1 MTAGTPQRV
10 RMVELGRD
18 EALKL
23 LAEVPLGRVV
33 FSHQALPAIR
43 PVNHLVEPNGDI
55 IIRTH
60 TGAALLG
67 RAARS
72 EVVAYEAD
80 DLDPA
85 TRTGWSVVVTGA
97 AGPVTD
103 PGELARYR
111 TQLTAWVGTE
121 MEHVVRIRADIVT
134 GYRLVGGEAGS

>member
-1 MTAGTPQRV
+1 MTTGTPPRV
-10 RMVELGRD
+10 RTVALGRD

-23 LAEVPLGRVV
+23 LAEAPLGRVV

-43 PVNHLVEPNGDI
+43 PVNHLVEANGDI
-55 IIRTH
+55 VIRTH

-67 RAARS
+67 RAAVS

-97 AGPVTD
+97 ACPVSD
-103 PGELARYR
+103 PAELGRY
-111 TQLTAWVGTE
+111 LTVLTPWVDTE
-121 MEHVVRIRADIVT
+121 MDRVVRIRADIVS
-134 GYRLVGGEAGS
+134 GYRLVRGESGS

>member
-1 MTAGTPQRV
+1 MTAGIPQRV
-10 RMVELGRD
+10 HMVELGRD

-23 LAEVPLGRVV
+23 LAEAPLGRVV
-33 FSHQALPAIR
+33 FSHHALPAIR
-43 PVNHLVEPNGDI
+43 PVNHLVEANGDI
-55 IIRTH
+55 VIRTH

-103 PGELARYR
+103 PAELTRYR
-111 TQLTAWVGTE
+111 TQLTPWVDTE
-121 MEHVVRIRADIVT
+121 MEHVVRIHADVVT
-134 GYRLVGGEAGS
+134 GYRLVGGDEGS

>member
-1 MTAGTPQRV
+1 
-10 RMVELGRD
+10 MVELGRD

-23 LAEVPLGRVV
+23 LAEAPLGRVV

-55 IIRTH
+55 VIRTH

-85 TRTGWSVVVTGA
+85 TRTGWSVA
-97 AGPVTD
+97 SPAP
-103 PGELARYR
+103 PAP
-111 TQLTAWVGTE
+111 
-121 MEHVVRIRADIVT
+121 
-134 GYRLVGGEAGS
+134 